1 MFSLWVVEVFK
12 KMIEEKFLIWV
23 GGRLLY
29 LKKDL
34 SVYINIYIYL
44 WVMVIFFLVLF
55 YRIYKLLLFNDLL

>member
-44 WVMVIFFLVLF
+44 WVIVIFFLALF

>member
-1 MFSLWVVEVFK
+1 
-12 KMIEEKFLIWV
+12 MIEEKFLIWV

-55 YRIYKLLLFNDLL
+55 YRIYKLLLFNDLLLIVFNVSR